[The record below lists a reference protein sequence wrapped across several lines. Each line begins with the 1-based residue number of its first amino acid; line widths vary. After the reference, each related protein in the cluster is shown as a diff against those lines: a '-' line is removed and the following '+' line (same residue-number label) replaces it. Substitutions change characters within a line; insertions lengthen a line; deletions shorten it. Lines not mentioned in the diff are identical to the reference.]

1 MKEGDYVNKWNAII
15 PAAPAVV
22 IDEEA
27 EFRALEARTQQRIE
41 RSILLTIE
49 RKTASNER
57 VRRERVHKRRT
68 AQHVRTF
75 ACGVGATTSAF
86 GAIVAL
92 EVAPALA
99 IFPVVLCA
107 IALWWGVL
115 VWMK

>member
-15 PAAPAVV
+15 PAAPAVA

-41 RSILLTIE
+41 RDILLTIE

-57 VRRERVHKRRT
+57 VRRERAYKHRI
-68 AQHVRTF
+68 AQLARTF

-99 IFPVVLCA
+99 IFPAVLCA
-107 IALWWGVL
+107 LAVWKGVL
-115 VWMK
+115 AWMK

>member
-1 MKEGDYVNKWNAII
+1 MNKWNAII
-15 PAAPAVV
+15 PAAPTVA

-41 RSILLTIE
+41 RGILLTIE

-57 VRRERVHKRRT
+57 VRRERAHKHRT
-68 AQHVRTF
+68 AQHARTF

-99 IFPVVLCA
+99 IFPAVLCA
-107 IALWWGVL
+107 LTLWKGVL

>member
-1 MKEGDYVNKWNAII
+1 MNKWNAII
-15 PAAPAVV
+15 PAAPAVA

-27 EFRALEARTQQRIE
+27 EFRALEVRTQQRIE
-41 RSILLTIE
+41 RGILLTIE

-57 VRRERVHKRRT
+57 VRRERAHKHRT
-68 AQHVRTF
+68 AQHARTF
-75 ACGVGATTSAF
+75 AYGVGATTSAF

-99 IFPVVLCA
+99 IFPAVLCA
-107 IALWWGVL
+107 LTLWKGVL